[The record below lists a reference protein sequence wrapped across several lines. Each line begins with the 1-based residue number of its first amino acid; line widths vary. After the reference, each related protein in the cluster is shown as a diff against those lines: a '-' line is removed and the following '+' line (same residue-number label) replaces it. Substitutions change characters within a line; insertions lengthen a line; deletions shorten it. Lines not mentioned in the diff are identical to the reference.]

1 MQKKDEFKEILVDHF
16 NKQGNKAFGGYGSSS
31 FLKSWREPYV
41 YMEEYLNSK
50 NLENS
55 NFLDYCCGTGVHS
68 IYPAKLGAHVTGID
82 FSSNSIESAIERSK
96 FFNVEDKCQFL
107 IQDAEE
113 SISFQEKFDYII
125 CVQSLLY
132 LDLSETFNKFSK
144 LLTDQGEL
152 IIIESVAGNYFFD
165 LNRIRNVK
173 NISPKFSSS
182 LNKLHSKEIKNN
194 AKKYFKI
201 LNEDYFG
208 FSTTISY
215 LIERKFKVSIFSKFF
230 FGLDYLLKKVP
241 FLKKYFFT
249 MLIVL
254 KKI

>member
-1 MQKKDEFKEILVDHF
+1 
-16 NKQGNKAFGGYGSSS
+16 
-31 FLKSWREPYV
+31 
-41 YMEEYLNSK
+41 MEKYLNSK
-50 NLENS
+50 NLENC

-215 LIERKFKVSIFSKFF
+215 LIERKFKVSIFNKFF
-230 FGLDYLLKKVP
+230 FVLDYLLKKVP

>member
-1 MQKKDEFKEILVDHF
+1 MGQ
-16 NKQGNKAFGGYGSSS
+16 AFIQ
-31 FLKSWREPYV
+31 FIP
-41 YMEEYLNSK
+41 
-50 NLENS
+50 
-55 NFLDYCCGTGVHS
+55 
-68 IYPAKLGAHVTGID
+68 KLGAHVTGID
-82 FSSNSIESAIERSK
+82 FSSNSLESAIERSK

-215 LIERKFKVSIFSKFF
+215 LIEKKFKVSIFNKFF
-230 FGLDYLLKKVP
+230 FGLDYVLKKIP
-241 FLKKYFFT
+241 FLKKIFFYQA
-249 MLIVL
+249 IVL